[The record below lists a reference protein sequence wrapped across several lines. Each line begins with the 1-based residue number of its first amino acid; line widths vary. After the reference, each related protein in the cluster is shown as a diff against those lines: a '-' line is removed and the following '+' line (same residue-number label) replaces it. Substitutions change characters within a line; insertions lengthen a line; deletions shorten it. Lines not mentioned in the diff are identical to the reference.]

1 MSRIRSNDTKP
12 EIYLRKLLF
21 ADGFRYRLHDK
32 RLPGKPDLYFPRYN
46 AVVFIHGCFWHR
58 HEGCRYATTPKTNQE
73 YWNAKFKRNTERDK
87 EQIQQLHSMK
97 IRTAVVWE
105 CHIKEM
111 MKSEKTKKELLD
123 TLENWLK
130 GKQISL
136 EL

>member
-12 EIYLRKLLF
+12 ETYLRKLLF

-46 AVVFIHGCFWHR
+46 AVVFVHGCFWHR
-58 HEGCRYATTPKTNQE
+58 HEGCRYATSPKTNQE

-87 EQIQQLHSMK
+87 EQIKLLHSMK

-105 CHIKEM
+105 CRIKEM
-111 MKSEKTKKELLD
+111 MKSEETKKELLD

-130 GKQISL
+130 GKQTSL